1 MEREDRK
8 ILGAIQI
15 LRRVTRTVKI
25 APFVLA
31 VLYMLSMI
39 GYMVFSDTVAIIL
52 DYLFYISP
60 STIVIL
66 LILSKSTKMCVW
78 HRLECVLPMVSMLPA
93 LFDDLIIEVHNV
105 AAYINAS
112 TIALVFLASLLNAY
126 FVFIKPRNEESNS

>member
-1 MEREDRK
+1 MERNEHK

-25 APFVLA
+25 APFALA
-31 VLYMLSMI
+31 VLYMFSMI
-39 GYMVFSDTVAIIL
+39 GYMLFSDYVSTIL

-66 LILSKSTKMCVW
+66 LLLSKSTKMCVW
-78 HRLECVLPMVSMLPA
+78 HRLECILPLVSMLPA
-93 LFDDLIIEVHNV
+93 LFDEMIMNLTNV

>member
-1 MEREDRK
+1 MERDEHR

-15 LRRVTRTVKI
+15 LKSVTKTVKI

-39 GYMVFSDTVAIIL
+39 GYMLFSDTVATIL

-78 HRLECVLPMVSMLPA
+78 HRLECILPIVSMLPA
-93 LFDDLIIEVHNV
+93 LFDELIMSLTNV

-112 TIALVFLASLLNAY
+112 TIAFIFLASLLNAY
-126 FVFIKPRNEESNS
+126 FVFIKR

>member
-1 MEREDRK
+1 MERDERK

-31 VLYMLSMI
+31 VLFMLSMI
-39 GYMVFSDTVAIIL
+39 GYMLFSDTVATVL

-78 HRLECVLPMVSMLPA
+78 HRLECFLPMVSMLPS
-93 LFDDLIIEVHNV
+93 LFDDMIMNLTNV

-112 TIALVFLASLLNAY
+112 TIALIFLLSLFNAY
-126 FVFIKPRNEESNS
+126 FVFIKK

>member
-1 MEREDRK
+1 MERQERK

-15 LRRVTRTVKI
+15 LRRVTKTVKI

-39 GYMVFSDTVAIIL
+39 GYMVFSDTIATIL

-93 LFDDLIIEVHNV
+93 LFDDLIIELTNV

-112 TIALVFLASLLNAY
+112 TIALIFLLSLLNAY